1 MHGPCREKCVHKTGI
16 FGSVKTSIYTP
27 IHTHPHVE
35 DAAGIREGMV
45 VGLLQ
50 VRAGGRDVKGHPN
63 DLHPQLPGQLQ
74 EVPAALQGA
83 AKRHAGL
90 GRMGLGG
97 ELQQQP
103 GKGQT
108 HSG

>member
-1 MHGPCREKCVHKTGI
+1 M
-16 FGSVKTSIYTP
+16 
-27 IHTHPHVE
+27 
-35 DAAGIREGMV
+35 A

-50 VRAGGRDVKGHPN
+50 VRAGRGNVEGDPHHV
-63 DLHPQLPGQLQ
+63 HPQLPGQLQ

-97 ELQQQP
+97 QLQQQP
-103 GKGQT
+103 GREQT
-108 HSG
+108 ENMLVSPGGGGRNENGNARLVKCTL